1 MPHKTI
7 INIFSKKKKRKPI
20 SKPKAIIDYREKNSL
35 VGSELISLGLEIEF
49 REAVDRINAYTE
61 PFPADVLLK
70 LYAYYK
76 KATNDY
82 GRPSSKKPIINA
94 FKTNALF
101 QSEDITEDEAKQKY
115 IDLANNYF
123 LYRK

>member
-1 MPHKTI
+1 M
-7 INIFSKKKKRKPI
+7 
-20 SKPKAIIDYREKNSL
+20 NS
-35 VGSELISLGLEIEF
+35 EALEIEF
-49 REAVDRINAYTE
+49 REAVARINAYTD

-82 GRPSSKKPIINA
+82 SRPKSKKSIINA

-101 QSEDITEDEAKQKY
+101 QLEDITQDEAKQEY
-115 IDLANNYF
+115 IDLVNNYF

>member
-1 MPHKTI
+1 MTAEDLDKT
-7 INIFSKKKKRKPI
+7 FQ
-20 SKPKAIIDYREKNSL
+20 D
-35 VGSELISLGLEIEF
+35 
-49 REAVDRINAYTE
+49 AVERINKHKE
-61 PFPADVLLK
+61 PFPADFLLR

-82 GRPSSKKPIINA
+82 GRPNSKKQIINA

-101 QSEDITEDEAKQKY
+101 QVQNVSPYEAKRKY
-115 IDLANNYF
+115 IELVNNYF

>member
-1 MPHKTI
+1 M
-7 INIFSKKKKRKPI
+7 
-20 SKPKAIIDYREKNSL
+20 NS
-35 VGSELISLGLEIEF
+35 EALEIEF
-49 REAVDRINAYTE
+49 REAVAHINAYTE

-115 IDLANNYF
+115 IDLVNNYF

>member
-1 MPHKTI
+1 MTP
-7 INIFSKKKKRKPI
+7 
-20 SKPKAIIDYREKNSL
+20 E
-35 VGSELISLGLEIEF
+35 ELDIAFKS
-49 REAVDRINAYTE
+49 AVDSINNHTD

-76 KATNDY
+76 HATNDQ
-82 GRPSSKKPIINA
+82 SSPGSSNPLINA

-101 QSEDITEDEAKQKY
+101 QTQGLTAEEAKKLY
-115 IDLANNYF
+115 IEAVNHYF

>member
-1 MPHKTI
+1 MFRYLPPNEMTQEELDITFDKAVKTI
-7 INIFSKKKKRKPI
+7 N
-20 SKPKAIIDYREKNSL
+20 DH
-35 VGSELISLGLEIEF
+35 
-49 REAVDRINAYTE
+49 TE

-76 KATNDY
+76 RATNNLSS
-82 GRPSSKKPIINA
+82 PSSNKPLISA

-101 QSEDITEDEAKQKY
+101 QITDISTNEAKRLY
-115 IDLANNYF
+115 IETVTHYF

>member
-1 MPHKTI
+1 M
-7 INIFSKKKKRKPI
+7 
-20 SKPKAIIDYREKNSL
+20 NSDDL
-35 VGSELISLGLEIEF
+35 DIEF
-49 REAVDRINAYTE
+49 KEAVERINAYTD

-82 GRPSSKKPIINA
+82 GRPSSRKPIINA

-101 QSEDITEDEAKQKY
+101 QLEDITEDEAKQKY
-115 IDLANNYF
+115 IELVNNYF

>member
-1 MPHKTI
+1 M
-7 INIFSKKKKRKPI
+7 
-20 SKPKAIIDYREKNSL
+20 NS
-35 VGSELISLGLEIEF
+35 EELEIEF
-49 REAVDRINAYTE
+49 REAVDRINAYTD

-76 KATNDY
+76 KASNDY
-82 GRPSSKKPIINA
+82 NRPSSKKPIINA

-101 QSEDITEDEAKQKY
+101 QLENITEDEAKQKY
-115 IDLANNYF
+115 IDLVNNYF

>member
-1 MPHKTI
+1 MTPKEMDI
-7 INIFSKKKKRKPI
+7 AFQNAVNSIN
-20 SKPKAIIDYREKNSL
+20 NH
-35 VGSELISLGLEIEF
+35 V
-49 REAVDRINAYTE
+49 E

-76 KATNDY
+76 HATNDQNS
-82 GRPSSKKPIINA
+82 PSSSNPLINA

-101 QSEDITEDEAKQKY
+101 QAQGLTPLEAKQKY
-115 IDLANNYF
+115 IETVHQYF

>member
-1 MPHKTI
+1 M
-7 INIFSKKKKRKPI
+7 NSKD
-20 SKPKAIIDYREKNSL
+20 ID
-35 VGSELISLGLEIEF
+35 IEF
-49 REAVDRINAYTE
+49 KTAVNRVNAHTE
-61 PFPADVLLK
+61 PFPADTLLK

-82 GRPSSKKPIINA
+82 GRPKSKEALINA

-101 QSEDITEDEAKQKY
+101 QVENISEDEAKRIY
-115 IDLANNYF
+115 IDLVNNYF

>member
-1 MPHKTI
+1 ME
-7 INIFSKKKKRKPI
+7 
-20 SKPKAIIDYREKNSL
+20 EKVLLQKLMSNK
-35 VGSELISLGLEIEF
+35 ELDIEF
-49 REAVDRINAYTE
+49 KIAVSRVNNHKA
-61 PFPADVLLK
+61 PFPADTLLK

-82 GRPSSKKPIINA
+82 SKPKSKKDIINA

-101 QSEDITEDEAKQKY
+101 QIENINQDEAKQTY
-115 IDLANNYF
+115 IDLVNSYF

>member
-1 MPHKTI
+1 MTNRDLDK
-7 INIFSKKKKRKPI
+7 
-20 SKPKAIIDYREKNSL
+20 
-35 VGSELISLGLEIEF
+35 EF
-49 REAVDRINAYTE
+49 QDAVNRVNAHIE
-61 PFPADVLLK
+61 PFPADFLLR

-82 GRPSSKKPIINA
+82 GQPSSKKPIINA

-101 QSEDITEDEAKQKY
+101 QIKDISQDEAKATY
-115 IDLANNYF
+115 IELVNTYF

>member
-1 MPHKTI
+1 MGK
-7 INIFSKKKKRKPI
+7 SKLDI
-20 SKPKAIIDYREKNSL
+20 A
-35 VGSELISLGLEIEF
+35 F
-49 REAVDRINAYTE
+49 QEAVDQVNAHKE
-61 PFPADVLLK
+61 PFPADTLLK

-82 GRPSSKKPIINA
+82 GRPRSKKPIINA

-101 QSEDITEDEAKQKY
+101 QARDLTEKDAKKKY
-115 IDLANNYF
+115 IELVNDYF

>member
-1 MPHKTI
+1 MTQEELDITFENAVKTI
-7 INIFSKKKKRKPI
+7 N
-20 SKPKAIIDYREKNSL
+20 DH
-35 VGSELISLGLEIEF
+35 
-49 REAVDRINAYTE
+49 TE

-76 KATNDY
+76 RATNNQSS
-82 GRPSSKKPIINA
+82 PSSNNSLINA

-101 QSEDITEDEAKQKY
+101 QTPDVSANEAKRLY
-115 IDLANNYF
+115 IEAVNHYF

>member
-1 MPHKTI
+1 M
-7 INIFSKKKKRKPI
+7 S
-20 SKPKAIIDYREKNSL
+20 SESL
-35 VGSELISLGLEIEF
+35 LDKVFE
-49 REAVDRINAYTE
+49 EAVARVNAHTE
-61 PFPADVLLK
+61 PFPADILLK

-82 GRPSSKKPIINA
+82 GRPRSKKSIINA

-101 QSEDITEDEAKQKY
+101 QVKDVTEDEAKQAY
-115 IDLANNYF
+115 IDLVNQYF